1 MNEHARH
8 ASQNSQEERRA
19 TRAAG
24 RARGG
29 KYLGFSLEKQLFGV
43 EILRVREIVCG
54 PVITPV
60 PRAGHAVRG
69 VINLRGKIIPV
80 VDLRLSFGMAPVV
93 QDDRTCFI
101 VVDVVREGAETQI
114 GVLVDAVSEVL
125 NIPDADIEPPPDL
138 AAGDDQSVLGIA
150 KVKGSVRMLLDIDA
164 AIQG

>member
-1 MNEHARH
+1 MNESTMMGEDRSGSARSGS
-8 ASQNSQEERRA
+8 A
-19 TRAAG
+19 

-54 PVITPV
+54 LVITPV

-80 VDLRLSFGMAPVV
+80 VDLRLSFGMEPVL

-101 VVDVVREGAETQI
+101 VVDVVRNGEETQI

-125 NIPDADIEPPPDL
+125 TIADADIEPPPDL
-138 AAGDDQSVLGIA
+138 ATSEGGSVRGIA
-150 KVKGSVRMLLDIDA
+150 KVKGAVRMLLDIDI
-164 AIQG
+164 AIQS